1 MENERGSFGSGCP
14 HRHWN
19 CSCSSWTDLGGSAI
33 CMSYTILDE
42 NLDGTKMLPEG
53 VPSKIVL
60 IPEGFDDI

>member
-1 MENERGSFGSGCP
+1 
-14 HRHWN
+14 
-19 CSCSSWTDLGGSAI
+19 
-33 CMSYTILDE
+33 MSYTILDE